1 MKKKYLKIDNIPA
14 VIWGAGSSKVFLAVH
29 GNKSNKEDIVIEM
42 LAKTAVNRG
51 YQIVSF
57 DLPKHGDRVY
67 EDTLCNAQNCTEELL
82 KIYDYVKGKYEKISL
97 WACSLGAFF
106 SLLAYQC
113 VKFNQ
118 CLFLSPVVDMQRL
131 IENMMIW
138 FEINEEKLKEQKMIE
153 TPIGETLYY

>member
-1 MKKKYLKIDNIPA
+1 M
-14 VIWGAGSSKVFLAVH
+14 
-29 GNKSNKEDIVIEM
+29 
-42 LAKTAVNRG
+42 
-51 YQIVSF
+51 
-57 DLPKHGDRVY
+57 
-67 EDTLCNAQNCTEELL
+67 
-82 KIYDYVKGKYEKISL
+82 YEKISL

-138 FEINEEKLKEQKMIE
+138 FEINEEKNSTSFCKNFRNIS
-153 TPIGETLYY
+153 IA